1 MEAVTYD
8 SGCSERSQVIMK
20 GPAKGG
26 PDAIACFEPL
36 CVRFTVSRPST
47 GGDIRVKRELG
58 LYSVITISL
67 GAMIGS
73 GIFVLPGL
81 AAKIAGPAVIL
92 AYVLAGIVVLPAA
105 LSKAEMATAMPEA
118 GGTYVFIDKAMG
130 PLMGTVAG
138 LGVWFSLIF
147 KAAFSLVGLGAYLVM
162 FSDAP
167 VKPVALALAGA
178 LIVINV
184 AGVKQTAGVQKTV
197 VTGVLLMLGI
207 FIARG
212 IPHVNVANLQPFLGE
227 GFEGLI
233 VATGVI
239 FVSYAGVT
247 KVASIAEEIKDPGR
261 TIPRGILGSVGLMM
275 LIYPVVVL
283 VMVGVVGSGELA
295 GTVVPV
301 ADAARAFLGEIGVDV
316 VSAIAVLA
324 LISMANAGLLA
335 SSRYPFAMSRNA
347 LAPIVLQRLSRRSTP
362 FVSIVVTGSVM
373 LLLVAFVPLLELAK
387 LASAFQLLV
396 FSFVNVA
403 LIAFRESLVDWYRP
417 TFRSPLYPW
426 TQIFG
431 IVASFGLLTQL
442 GVVPLVGAG
451 GIIVGGFV
459 WYRVFGRSRVSKQ
472 SASLDALRVRTTA
485 GLVEKTRER
494 LHSPGAASLLVVFH
508 HGATPDRERAVM
520 GVGLRLLEPGGQLS
534 VAHIDTQDIGP
545 TVPVPDLPAGAE
557 ELDVDEHQTRLRR
570 AALMDLVAQR
580 TPELVLVEI
589 PPASRRT
596 RQYIADARWLRE
608 HADASVLFFHYRGI
622 REVNTIVIMGSGG
635 PADVDKISLA
645 HRLAEH
651 DDATLRLVHILD
663 EAASEAEVVS
673 VRNYHLQLSELT
685 EVRIE
690 SRVERSADLF
700 GNLDR
705 WTEGADLVILGAAAH
720 PSAHFDLSDRI
731 AGSIRHPVLTVS
743 PRVAHRKTLG
753 RRVLERIIY

>member
-1 MEAVTYD
+1 M
-8 SGCSERSQVIMK
+8 
-20 GPAKGG
+20 
-26 PDAIACFEPL
+26 
-36 CVRFTVSRPST
+36 
-47 GGDIRVKRELG
+47 KRELG

-81 AAKIAGPAVIL
+81 AAKIAGPAVVL
-92 AYVLAGIVVLPAA
+92 AYVLAGLVVLPAA

-147 KAAFSLVGLGAYLVM
+147 KASFSLVGLGAYLVM
-162 FSDAP
+162 FSNAP
-167 VKPVALALAGA
+167 VKPVALALAGV
-178 LIVINV
+178 LIIINI

-197 VTGVLLMLGI
+197 VTGVLLMLGF
-207 FIARG
+207 FITRG
-212 IPHVNVANLQPFLGE
+212 IPHVDVVNLQPFLGK
-227 GFEGLI
+227 GFKGLI

-261 TIPRGILGSVGLMM
+261 TIPRGILGSVALMM
-275 LIYPVVVL
+275 FIYPVVVL
-283 VMVGVVGSGELA
+283 VMVGVVGSGRLS

-301 ADAARAFLGEIGVDV
+301 ADTARAFLGEVGVDV

-335 SSRYPFAMSRNA
+335 SSRYPFAMSRNS
-347 LAPIVLQRLSRRSTP
+347 LAPNVLQRLSKHSRTP
-362 FVSIVVTGSVM
+362 FISIAVTGSVM
-373 LLLVAFVPLLELAK
+373 LVLVAFVPLLELAK

-396 FSFVNVA
+396 FSFVNMA
-403 LIAFRESLVDWYRP
+403 LIAFRESLVDWYQP
-417 TFRSPLYPW
+417 KFRSPLYPW

-442 GVVPLVGAG
+442 GVVPLVGAV
-451 GIIVGGFV
+451 GIIVMGIV

-472 SASLDALRVRTTA
+472 SVSLDALRVRTTA

-494 LHSPGAASLLVVFH
+494 LRSPGAASLLVVFH

-520 GVGLRLLEPGGQLS
+520 GVGLRFLEPGGQLS
-534 VAHIDTQDIGP
+534 VVHIDMQDIGP
-545 TVPVPDLPAGAE
+545 TVPVPDLPVGAE

-570 AALMDLVAQR
+570 GALMDLLSQR
-580 TPELVLVEI
+580 GPELVLVEI
-589 PPASRRT
+589 PPVSRRT

-622 REVNTIVIMGSGG
+622 REVKTIVIMGSGG

-645 HRLAEH
+645 YRLVDH
-651 DDATLRLVHILD
+651 DGATLRLVHVLD
-663 EAASEAEVVS
+663 EAASEAEVAS
-673 VRNYHLQLSELT
+673 VRNYHLQLSNLT

-720 PSAHFDLSDRI
+720 PSVHFDLSDRI
-731 AGSIRHPVLTVS
+731 AGAIRHPVLTVS
-743 PRVAHRKTLG
+743 PREAHRKTLG